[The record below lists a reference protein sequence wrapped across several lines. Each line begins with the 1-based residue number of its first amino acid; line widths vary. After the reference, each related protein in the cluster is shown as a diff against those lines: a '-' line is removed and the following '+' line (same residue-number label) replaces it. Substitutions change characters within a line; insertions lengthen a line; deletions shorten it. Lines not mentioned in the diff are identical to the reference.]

1 MSELKLRPPKEQTSP
16 AQRTEFFPVV
26 AWLQPVFL
34 LVHGQPA
41 GRHPN
46 AWLRSLDGETQAE
59 TVLLGLIDLL
69 HAGGAAGYDFAFGGE
84 YHDDQ
89 AVRHGNAGAGH
100 IELKPPFVLHG

>member
-1 MSELKLRPPKEQTSP
+1 M
-16 AQRTEFFPVV
+16 V

-41 GRHPN
+41 GRHTN
-46 AWLRSLDGETQAE
+46 AWLRSLDGGTQAE